1 MNENEPKV
9 EMPEPPA
16 GHQWEY
22 RGKEWSKD
30 RATFC
35 YLSTIARV
43 VSRYHDAPAVGAQG
57 HYWEA
62 VPHPIAEENRK
73 LRENLER
80 ENAELKNLIDRES
93 EIMGRI
99 DHIALAAELG
109 FNKFRE
115 NPEQFLVKVRELKAE
130 LEKERM
136 RLAAVGV
143 VAMADTPESA
153 AKARDMLSE
162 YRSASL
168 SDVERRVDECI
179 SLREDVA
186 KLREQVKQKESEAAI
201 YRKRI
206 DEPAAYPPPE
216 SEWPEKP
223 ALPEGCEWV
232 RQGNE
237 GACVVGDISLCD
249 AGDGTLKWYV
259 EKSALMKW
267 IGTVVFRAEKIDH
280 TEGGKY
286 RMLEEGEV
294 IEAGDEC
301 MTIDG
306 TGWLPVAHH
315 IGKPFRI
322 EHWRCFMRRRIDFA
336 QQAKDILQARFVT
349 GFPAFREITLDHFV
363 DLIIKATKQ

>member
-1 MNENEPKV
+1 
-9 EMPEPPA
+9 
-16 GHQWEY
+16 
-22 RGKEWSKD
+22 
-30 RATFC
+30 
-35 YLSTIARV
+35 
-43 VSRYHDAPAVGAQG
+43 
-57 HYWEA
+57 
-62 VPHPIAEENRK
+62 
-73 LRENLER
+73 
-80 ENAELKNLIDRES
+80 
-93 EIMGRI
+93 
-99 DHIALAAELG
+99 
-109 FNKFRE
+109 
-115 NPEQFLVKVRELKAE
+115 
-130 LEKERM
+130 
-136 RLAAVGV
+136 
-143 VAMADTPESA
+143 
-153 AKARDMLSE
+153 MLSE

-286 RMLEEGEV
+286 RMLEEGEKLEPSDQYFWHDQKEWNSV
-294 IEAGDEC
+294 FGYAGYNR
-301 MTIDG
+301 
-306 TGWLPVAHH
+306 
-315 IGKPFRI
+315 PFSKAF
-322 EHWRCFMRRRIDFA
+322 WGSDVRRLVTPQPDFA

-363 DLIIKATKQ
+363 DLIIKATKHQ